1 MVIGDRRKYLTAILT
16 VCPERGPRLAEEHGW
31 PPSPEDMVHDQRFE
45 TYVHQEIERTVNG
58 DLARYEQIKK
68 FTLLPED
75 FSQEAGELT
84 PTQKTQAER
93 HHPQT

>member
-1 MVIGDRRKYLTAILT
+1 
-16 VCPERGPRLAEEHGW
+16 
-31 PPSPEDMVHDQRFE
+31 MVHDQRFE

-84 PTQKTQAER
+84 PTQKLKRNVIIPKHESLIDAMY
-93 HHPQT
+93 PPN